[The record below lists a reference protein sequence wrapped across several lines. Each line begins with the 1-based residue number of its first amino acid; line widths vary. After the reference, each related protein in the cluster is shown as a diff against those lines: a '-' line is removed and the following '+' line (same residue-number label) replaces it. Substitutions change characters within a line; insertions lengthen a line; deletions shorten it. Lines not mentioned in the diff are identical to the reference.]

1 MPNHELQAIIT
12 HLKKRFLDDYQQQ
25 SYDIYIEP
33 HGGYCA
39 EETAERCFP
48 ILKQLQDD
56 IEQNQQLSFLILG
69 NPGLGKTLLSQQIA
83 KQAWDKLE
91 AKKFIPLWIWL
102 PSIPKESITTSL
114 LTHFL
119 KTQGGLSKQQ
129 IDKLQQSC
137 QKGDCR
143 LLLIIDGLDEI
154 PLPEQNFYA
163 SNHWWQ
169 AGGWPHVTVLTFT
182 RPEIFTSYN
191 RESNYHELFQVNSST
206 TIQYAREYYLQPFDN
221 KQLQTYISRFHE
233 KQTTTFGDWPVSR
246 YQGLIEKH
254 FFLKDLATNP
264 FVLSILLPVLPS
276 LVDANPSLEGLTREK
291 VYRQFTHFWL
301 SRQAQR
307 LYQNQASRELL
318 RAYLIG
324 KNNNIDFTVLIT
336 DCLMHYSQ
344 NLARLALNL
353 GQGKLDV
360 LLTEEDT
367 ATAELISQETDQY
380 RLNGNP
386 TSELIK
392 LIRSGSLLKCQDGS
406 FRFLHK
412 TLVEFFAASELFQG
426 AYASLQAY
434 LDKNPQAGL
443 EQFSLNE
450 QLLTKEPQTLGLLAD
465 LVKTDPK
472 FKEILY
478 QVIEFSKVEPYVS
491 TAAANAVTALNMAGE
506 NFSFQKWSGINIPGA
521 DLSGAIL
528 AEADLSE
535 ANLTRV
541 RLNNALLRGANLQ
554 RACLLDLEWGELPAI
569 ENEHKPTCV
578 TFDAN
583 NNSLWVGT
591 SSGIITQYD
600 SVGNKQRTFKAGY
613 AGALEEEFPHDTVV
627 GRVTSKTMT
636 ALAGPD
642 YQQISRIVVSK
653 YGSYIAVTEMT
664 RTQHKT
670 PLIERY
676 FLGPKCH
683 SFILIYNLKSQ
694 QPDIIF
700 TNSNNNSDVFDRKL
714 DERRYRV
721 IDFSISHKTD
731 NKKYL
736 LLIDD
741 QGYYTVVDLENK
753 QRVLQ
758 NKINYAVDL
767 FGSQISK
774 NTEHLA
780 LYTQESGVEKKIVI
794 YRIDENYNLTNRR
807 SFAFADVRH
816 FIFSE
821 NSDQLLLVM
830 PNCLKIIPVVSNA
843 QIVTLE
849 VTLNDYKTV
858 VLYRNKIVAHFN
870 DNSLRV
876 LTINESRYPSA
887 KNFSIENNKFL
898 DSVNPQQSISV
909 SSQNFYICNNNSIKI
924 LPTQLD
930 DSVSHNFRLSTLNN
944 EIVFNDGLTSCSKLD
959 SLPSF
964 GERKILHANYALMT
978 ETSPDKKDQLIHIFQ
993 GNDKLFTS
1001 RVKAANF
1008 ITSKVH
1014 VDLLLEHYG
1023 YCTSHDGQYLIIYGL
1038 GCQGDPPEKT
1048 VNLSKGMLKNN
1059 GLFLSALGKMLGMLK
1074 LFDFTVYNLVNRKLI
1089 IHNYSD
1095 DNGLLVTIF
1104 SLDFKWL
1111 VLANNK
1117 VTIFD
1122 LSSGKIIQQYAG
1134 FSNYVSSLALS
1145 PNKQWLAVVDDE
1157 NILSLWNTSTQKQVC
1172 RIDSFQ
1178 ESINQVAFSSDNNFI
1193 QLTTSRGEMIL
1204 KIEKQPSEEMI
1215 TRLYIYT
1222 YKGKLSLDC
1231 TGMNI
1236 QDTYGLSDHNN
1247 RLLIQKNAVGKP
1259 HTKSE
1264 AIANATFNQVATTR
1278 SYTALTANFT
1288 FIKPIIDHP
1297 DAKSIIDKH
1306 LPLDYNNWVV
1316 ALLRKSNHK
1325 HSEHAFLLLEGMDA
1339 FGRALYVRLHIA
1351 TQHGNQKSEEGYGWV
1366 RIEQHAELKLE
1377 NREAVLTAKL
1387 GDVSNMVG
1395 HAWSV
1400 SRQQA
1405 RQLVQAVITEKER
1418 ITQVK
1423 GKPIEGVIPYSLTGE
1438 DSIFSASGHN
1448 CYSWARSHLLQ
1459 LNNPRIKKD
1468 LPIKW
1473 TDYFAADPRIHLS
1486 VNPDGRK
1493 TNAATISACSVM

>member
-1 MPNHELQAIIT
+1 MPNPELQPIIT

-25 SYDIYIEP
+25 SHDIYIEP

-39 EETAERCFP
+39 EEKPEHYFP

-56 IEQNQQLSFLILG
+56 IDQAQKVSFLILG

-83 KQAWDKLE
+83 KQAWDKSE
-91 AKKFIPLWIWL
+91 VNNYIPLWIWL
-102 PSIPKESITTSL
+102 PSIPKESMTISL
-114 LTHFL
+114 LPYFL
-119 KTQGGLSKQQ
+119 KMQGGLSKEQ

-169 AGGWPHVTVLTFT
+169 PDGWPHVTVLTFT

-412 TLVEFFAASELFQG
+412 TLIEFFAASKLFESS
-426 AYASLQAY
+426 YASLQAY
-434 LDKNPQAGL
+434 LDSNPQKGL

-478 QVIEFSKVEPYVS
+478 QVIEFSKVEPYVG
-491 TAAANAVTALNMAGE
+491 TAAANAMTALNMAGE

-528 AEADLSE
+528 EEADLSE

-541 RLNNALLRGANLQ
+541 RLNNALLRRTNLQ
-554 RACLLDLEWGELPAI
+554 RACLLDVEFGELPAI
-569 ENEHKPTCV
+569 ENEHKTTCT

-583 NNSLWVGT
+583 NNSLWVG
-591 SSGIITQYD
+591 SSSSLITQYD
-600 SVGNKQRTFKAGY
+600 LVGNKQKTFKAGY
-613 AGALEEEFPHDTVV
+613 AGTLENDWRENSVHRGF
-627 GRVTSKTMT
+627 TSNVLMGM
-636 ALAGPD
+636 AGAD
-642 YQQISRIVVSK
+642 SLQISKIVVSK
-653 YGSYIAVTEMT
+653 DGSYIAVTET
-664 RTQHKT
+664 SGSEKRKPTIKGSGFN
-670 PLIERY
+670 PN
-676 FLGPKCH
+676 
-683 SFILIYNLKSQ
+683 SFILIYHTKSQ

-700 TNSNNNSDVFDRKL
+700 TNSSNNSTLFDRKL
-714 DERRYRV
+714 GESRHAL
-721 IDFSISHKTD
+721 IDFSISHKAD
-731 NKKYL
+731 NKNYL
-736 LLIDD
+736 LLIDER
-741 QGYYTVVDLENK
+741 GYYTVVDLENK
-753 QRVLQ
+753 RRVLQ
-758 NKINYAVDL
+758 NKISGSVDL
-767 FGSQISK
+767 FGCQISK

-780 LYTQESGVEKKIVI
+780 LHTIESGVENIVI
-794 YRIDENYNLTNRR
+794 YRIDDNYNLTNPR
-807 SFAFADVRH
+807 SFAFANIRY

-821 NSDQLLLVM
+821 NGDQLLLVL
-830 PNCLKIIPVVSNA
+830 PDCLKIIPVVGNS
-843 QIVTLE
+843 QIITLE
-849 VTLNDYKTV
+849 VTLDDYKTV
-858 VLYRNKIVAHFN
+858 LLYRNKILVHFN
-870 DNSLRV
+870 NDALRV
-876 LTINESRYPSA
+876 LTLNESRYPSA

-898 DSVNPQQSISV
+898 DSIDAQQSISI
-909 SSQNFYICNNNSIKI
+909 SSQNSYICNNKSIKI

-930 DSVSHNFRLSTLNN
+930 DSVSHNFISSTLNN
-944 EIVFNDGLTSCSKLD
+944 AIVFHDGLTSCTKPE

-964 GERKILHANYALMT
+964 GERKILHTNYALMT
-978 ETSPDKKDQLIHIFQ
+978 EISLDQKNQLINIFQ
-993 GNDKLFTS
+993 GGNKLFTS
-1001 RVKAANF
+1001 KIKSEKGF
-1008 ITSKVH
+1008 IHELPKN
-1014 VDLLLEHYG
+1014 
-1023 YCTSHDGQYLIIYGL
+1023 YCYRMSHDGQYLIIYGIGFNKHTPQEESIEVSMQIHDSNIPIL
-1038 GCQGDPPEKT
+1038 
-1048 VNLSKGMLKNN
+1048 LSGFVKMF
-1059 GLFLSALGKMLGMLK
+1059 GLFS
-1074 LFDFTVYNLVNRKLI
+1074 LFDFTVYSLVDRKLI
-1089 IHNYSD
+1089 IHDHSD
-1095 DNGLLVTIF
+1095 NNGLFVTIF
-1104 SLDFKWL
+1104 SQDFKWL
-1111 VLANNK
+1111 VLASVK

-1134 FSNYVSSLALS
+1134 FSNYVSSVALS
-1145 PNKQWLAVVDDE
+1145 PNKQWLAVIDDKI
-1157 NILSLWNTSTQKQVC
+1157 ILSLWNTSTQKQVY

-1178 ESINQVAFSSDNNFI
+1178 EAINKVAFSSDNNFI

-1204 KIEKQPSEEMI
+1204 KLEKQPSKEVLY
-1215 TRLYIYT
+1215 RLYVYT
-1222 YKGKLSLDC
+1222 YRGKLSLDC
-1231 TGMNI
+1231 GGMNS
-1236 QDTYGLSDHNN
+1236 QDTYGLSEQNK
-1247 RLLIQKNAVGKP
+1247 RLLVQKNAVGKP
-1259 HTKSE
+1259 DCQSE
-1264 AIANATFNQVATTR
+1264 TIVNAKFNQVATTR
-1278 SYTALTANFT
+1278 FYTTLAANFT
-1288 FIKPIIDHP
+1288 FVKAIIEGP
-1297 DAKSIIDKH
+1297 DARSILDKS
-1306 LPLDYNNWVV
+1306 LQLDYNNWVV
-1316 ALLRKSNHK
+1316 GLLRKSNHK

-1339 FGRALYVRLHIA
+1339 FGRFLYVRMHIA
-1351 TQHGNQKSEEGYGWV
+1351 TKDGEQKYENGYAGV

-1377 NREAVLTAKL
+1377 NRVAVLAKKL
-1387 GDVSNMVG
+1387 GDVSDMVG
-1395 HAWSV
+1395 HAWPV

-1405 RQLVQAVITEKER
+1405 RQLVQAVITEKEKSTN
-1418 ITQVK
+1418 IN
-1423 GKPIEGVIPYSLTGE
+1423 GKLFEGVIPYSLAGE
-1438 DSIFSASGHN
+1438 DSIFSLSGHN

-1459 LNNPRIKKD
+1459 LNKPIIKKD

-1486 VNPDGRK
+1486 VNPNERNA
-1493 TNAATISACSVM
+1493 NAATISACSVM